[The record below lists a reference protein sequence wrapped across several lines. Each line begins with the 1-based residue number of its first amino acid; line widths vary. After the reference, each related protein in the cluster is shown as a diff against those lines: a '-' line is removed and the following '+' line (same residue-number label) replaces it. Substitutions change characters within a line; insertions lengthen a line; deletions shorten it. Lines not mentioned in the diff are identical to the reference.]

1 MVSKWLKKTFSVVVW
16 CLCWWVVLVV
26 LCGWRRV
33 ASSTAQV
40 KLGVVSPQQATTLL
54 ALTPATG
61 TSLPVYTHIQDQLR
75 VIATKN
81 RLSHYFEGDFIV
93 LHIDRIWNESILSSY
108 SDFWNVPFDKYM
120 KYRAPNYKH

>member
-1 MVSKWLKKTFSVVVW
+1 M
-16 CLCWWVVLVV
+16 LVV

-33 ASSTAQV
+33 ASTAQV

-61 TSLPVYTHIQDQLR
+61 TSLPVYTHTQDQLR

-93 LHIDRIWNESILSSY
+93 LHIDRL
-108 SDFWNVPFDKYM
+108 
-120 KYRAPNYKH
+120 

>member
-1 MVSKWLKKTFSVVVW
+1 MIEEDILGC
-16 CLCWWVVLVV
+16 CLVFVLV
-26 LCGWRRV
+26 GRV
-33 ASSTAQV
+33 GCALWLEESGQHSPGKTRCCFSSASYNI
-40 KLGVVSPQQATTLL
+40 VSADTSYRHLTTCLY
-54 ALTPATG
+54 
-61 TSLPVYTHIQDQLR
+61 SQDQLR

-120 KYRAPNYKH
+120 KYRGPNYKH